1 MKNCF
6 IVLLMSVI
14 MALPM
19 GGCAT
24 FGGNWQNNVLQQK
37 ADIFMFSKIATRVAL
52 SEAKMQAEDVKL
64 IEGYLVALRDL
75 LTVPGHPNFWGARS
89 LVHAELPPEYQV
101 YGLTI
106 IDVLERYIETINFN
120 ITEDQETIIMLISS
134 GIDGAIEAVQEFSGK

>member
-24 FGGNWQNNVLQQK
+24 FGGNWQNNVSQQK

-52 SEAKMQAEDVKL
+52 SEVKIQTEDVKL

-75 LTVPGHPNFWGARS
+75 LAVPGHPNFLSARF
-89 LVHAELPPEYQV
+89 LVYAELPSKYQV

-106 IDVLERYIETINFN
+106 IDVLERYLKTMDFN
-120 ITEDQETIIMLISS
+120 ITEDQEIIIMLISS
-134 GIDGAIEAVQEFSGK
+134 GIDGAIEAVKEFSLE